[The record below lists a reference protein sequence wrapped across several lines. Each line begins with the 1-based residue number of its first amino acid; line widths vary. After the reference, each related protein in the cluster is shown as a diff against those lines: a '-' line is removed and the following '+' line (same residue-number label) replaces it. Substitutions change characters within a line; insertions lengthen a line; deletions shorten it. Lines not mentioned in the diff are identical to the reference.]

1 MITVPDLQN
10 YSLFGGLM
18 AEQIERL
25 IHLLTIESYSEG
37 VPIITEGDRNDRI
50 RFIIDG
56 RVYVIRNGK
65 QLNELGEGETF
76 GEMEIL
82 DVMPAV
88 ATIKTAVPTR
98 VAAISNRALRD
109 IYKMAVSTFS
119 KIIMNLARD
128 LSRRLRRMDEL
139 ACLEKD

>member
-1 MITVPDLQN
+1 MITVPDLQK

-18 AEQIERL
+18 AEQIERV
-25 IHLLTIESYSEG
+25 IPLLTIESYQKDAH
-37 VPIITEGDRNDRI
+37 IITEGERNDRI

-56 RVYVIRNGK
+56 RVLVIRNGTT
-65 QLNELGEGETF
+65 LVELGEGETF

-88 ATIKTAVPTR
+88 ATIKAMVPTR

-109 IYKMAVSTFS
+109 IYKMDVSTFS
-119 KIIMNLARD
+119 MIIMNLARD
-128 LSRRLRRMDEL
+128 LSRRLRHMDEL
-139 ACLEKD
+139 ACQEKN

>member
-1 MITVPDLQN
+1 MISAADLQK

-18 AEQIERL
+18 AEQIERV
-25 IHLLTIESYSEG
+25 IPLLTIESYQEG
-37 VPIITEGDRNDRI
+37 VNIITEGDRNDRI
-50 RFIIDG
+50 RFILDG
-56 RVYVIRNGK
+56 RVLVIRNGTT
-65 QLNELGEGETF
+65 LNELGEGETF

-88 ATIKTAVPTR
+88 ATIRTAGPTR

-109 IYKMAVSTFS
+109 IYKADVSTFS
-119 KIIMNLARD
+119 MIIMNLARD

-139 ACLEKD
+139 ACEEKK

>member
-1 MITVPDLQN
+1 MITVPDLQK

-25 IHLLTIESYSEG
+25 IPLLTIESYSEG

-109 IYKMAVSTFS
+109 IYKMDVSTFS
-119 KIIMNLARD
+119 MIIMNLARD

>member
-1 MITVPDLQN
+1 MITVPDLQK

-18 AEQIERL
+18 AEQIERV
-25 IHLLTIESYSEG
+25 IPLLTIESYQKDAH
-37 VPIITEGDRNDRI
+37 IITEGERNDRI

-56 RVYVIRNGK
+56 RVLVIRNGTT
-65 QLNELGEGETF
+65 LVELGEGETF

-88 ATIKTAVPTR
+88 ATVKALVPTR

-109 IYKMAVSTFS
+109 IYKSDVSTFS
-119 KIIMNLARD
+119 MIIMNLARD
-128 LSRRLRRMDEL
+128 LSRRLRHMDEL
-139 ACLEKD
+139 ACQEKK